1 LRFAAMSLVTAVAA
15 PASALAAS
23 GGTGL
28 PGGSGGQ
35 TAQPR
40 TSSGV
45 TTETVSGGGITFT
58 SRSAAL
64 LRGTLWLNGTSAAGK
79 PLVIQLQS
87 GGTWTSV
94 ATASPGANGSFT
106 AAWHP
111 TQTGTLSL
119 RAATANGSAASPAVS
134 VLVYRPSIATEYG
147 PGFYGHKTACGTVL
161 RRATIGV
168 ANRTLPCGSPVSI
181 YYRGRMIVVPVIDR
195 GPYANHANW
204 DLTMATGRALGIY
217 GTTTIGAVRAAV
229 G

>member
-1 LRFAAMSLVTAVAA
+1 MSLVTAVAA

-28 PGGSGGQ
+28 PSGGQ
-35 TAQPR
+35 TALAH
-40 TSSGV
+40 TSTGV
-45 TTETVSGGGITFT
+45 TTETVSGDGITFT

-64 LRGTLWLNGTSAAGK
+64 LRGTLWLNGASAAGQT
-79 PLVIQLQS
+79 LQIQLLS
-87 GGTWTSV
+87 GGTWTTV
-94 ATASPGANGSFT
+94 ATATPSANGSFT

-111 TQTGTLSL
+111 AQTGTLSL
-119 RAATANGSAASPAVS
+119 RAATANGSAASPALS

-168 ANRTLPCGSPVSI
+168 ANRTLPCGAPVSI

-217 GTTTIGAVRAAV
+217 GTTTIGALRAAV